1 VTTSLSNGA
10 VSVTQFE
17 RLAEVAAPRAG
28 LALLR
33 CRLVTGR
40 THQIRAHLAA
50 RGWPLVGDP
59 TYGEPRWMR
68 VADVELAQAL
78 RAFPRQALHACR
90 LAFKHPITS
99 ALVIVEAPVP
109 PDMRALLGACG
120 LE

>member
-1 VTTSLSNGA
+1 
-10 VSVTQFE
+10 
-17 RLAEVAAPRAG
+17 
-28 LALLR
+28 
-33 CRLVTGR
+33 
-40 THQIRAHLAA
+40 
-50 RGWPLVGDP
+50 
-59 TYGEPRWMR
+59 MR

-120 LE
+120 LEGAPVDADHRIRTRTEY